1 MILSSF
7 TGDHKFYACD
17 GGCMD
22 APIKLSSIPAQFPV
36 KLTQPLTAI
45 LYITPDLEH
54 IQELKHTIHVKE
66 IVEAPAHEHNIIALH
81 RHGHKLGGL
90 PAIFWLSIV
99 FLIVIFHLFLA
110 KLIYNEYCVG
120 SSSSSSSS
128 SSGYSYE
135 RIRYAV

>member
-1 MILSSF
+1 
-7 TGDHKFYACD
+7 
-17 GGCMD
+17 MD
-22 APIKLSSIPAQFPV
+22 APIKLSSIPIQFPV

-128 SSGYSYE
+128 SSSGYTYE
-135 RIRYAV
+135 RVRYAV

>member
-1 MILSSF
+1 
-7 TGDHKFYACD
+7 
-17 GGCMD
+17 MD
-22 APIKLSSIPAQFPV
+22 APIKLSSIPIQFPV

-110 KLIYNEYCVG
+110 KLIYNEYCV

-128 SSGYSYE
+128 FSSSGYNYE
-135 RIRYAV
+135 RVRYAV